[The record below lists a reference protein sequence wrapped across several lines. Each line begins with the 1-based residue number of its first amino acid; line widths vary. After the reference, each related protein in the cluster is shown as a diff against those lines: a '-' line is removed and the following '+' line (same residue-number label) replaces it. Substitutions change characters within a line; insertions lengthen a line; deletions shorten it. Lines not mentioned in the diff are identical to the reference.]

1 MEDKAKT
8 KNTRQSFL
16 IRTFAW
22 LRDSDAAE
30 GPSAIVSLPPVEESV
45 WSRTDRPYSCL
56 ATCDS
61 TKCWQLQRSLPSG
74 GELNA
79 RSRRGNLRRH
89 CSRSFCVPCWPS
101 PWCGA
106 RRHRV
111 GKPPRLPSVS
121 IKRQGDY
128 AQSSWADAHHPLRQL
143 PQGERVAPDQGE
155 SGIRSRQDQISAA
168 RYARKSG
175 MHAVPREAGVHGCR
189 EELPGLSCRRAPEKD
204 GHKLC
209 AVSHRSGLECRR
221 AAGQGSP
228 EPLPATRGPRGLA
241 MRRLSQACRGGAIP
255 GAFDRLYFLSP
266 DRFSEDHQ
274 SESLHQ

>member
-61 TKCWQLQRSLPSG
+61 TKCWQLQRSLPMQFDPRKLLST
-74 GELNA
+74 A
-79 RSRRGNLRRH
+79 PSQRGNEMPALEGGILRRH

-101 PWCGA
+101 PRCGA

-121 IKRQGDY
+121 IKRTGR
-128 AQSSWADAHHPLRQL
+128 LRAIL
-143 PQGERVAPDQGE
+143 MGR
-155 SGIRSRQDQISAA
+155 RSPS
-168 RYARKSG
+168 
-175 MHAVPREAGVHGCR
+175 
-189 EELPGLSCRRAPEKD
+189 L
-204 GHKLC
+204 
-209 AVSHRSGLECRR
+209 
-221 AAGQGSP
+221 
-228 EPLPATRGPRGLA
+228 ATIVTR
-241 MRRLSQACRGGAIP
+241 
-255 GAFDRLYFLSP
+255 
-266 DRFSEDHQ
+266 
-274 SESLHQ
+274 